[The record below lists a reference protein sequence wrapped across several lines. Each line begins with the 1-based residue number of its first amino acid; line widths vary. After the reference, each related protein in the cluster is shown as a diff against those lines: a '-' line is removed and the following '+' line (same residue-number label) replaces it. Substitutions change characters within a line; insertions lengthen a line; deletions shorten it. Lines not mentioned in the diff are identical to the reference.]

1 MSLIKIFK
9 RNEKG
14 SITLMVLAAM
24 IFVLVVIT
32 ASYFAI
38 SNKSGNQDKKIS
50 KIAQQYRASDEDM
63 EQEYQKVVSNL
74 KVEDYVKVGDY
85 VDYNPTI
92 ATKDG
97 QSVDANKLKYTSPTG
112 TAIEHGNGY
121 TSAEEGGGQTFTA
134 KANDGTDTGL
144 KWRVLSV
151 SDDKVELMS
160 EKVVQTDANTNFILQ
175 GGIGYLYAEQEL
187 NEICKIYGYGYGADT
202 TKGGTYTTGG
212 PIDTPTTKKIEG
224 TGARSI
230 TIEDI
235 NKKAGI
241 YEDKA
246 DGKMKDSAGTVVDS
260 SYGTT
265 TNPTSDVFYPTVNGN
280 STTGM
285 STSPGVKSLKYTYY
299 YYYNNS
305 KIENP
310 DIQQLINEEY
320 WLASRCVKTDSGNA
334 YFCVRA
340 VGDNYTWVRNFCR
353 TYSSYWND
361 YDGTVGCGVRPV
373 VTLKSDIIDLSK
385 NYDDETGWSLK

>member
-1 MSLIKIFK
+1 MRLIKIFK

-63 EQEYQKVVSNL
+63 DQEYQKVVSNL

-97 QSVDANKLKYTSPTG
+97 QNVDANKLTYTSQTG
-112 TAIEHGNGY
+112 TATEHGNGY

-134 KANDGTDTGL
+134 NSNI
-144 KWRVLSV
+144 KWRVLSI
-151 SDDKVELMS
+151 DDGNVELIS
-160 EKVVQTDANTNFILQ
+160 EDIIKTDSGENFILM
-175 GGIGYLYAEQEL
+175 GARGYLYIEQEL

-212 PIDTPTTKKIEG
+212 PIDTPITGKIEG

-241 YEDKA
+241 TEA
-246 DGKMKDSAGTVVDS
+246 DYTTLNS
-260 SYGTT
+260 SYGST
-265 TNPTSDVFYPTVNGN
+265 TNPPSNVYYPTVDINKGDSITGISN
-280 STTGM
+280 SA
-285 STSPGVKSLKYTYY
+285 GVKELKDTFYMYSGSRIKNT
-299 YYYNNS
+299 NVKSILLNGT
-305 KIENP
+305 
-310 DIQQLINEEY
+310 Y
-320 WLASRCVKTDSGNA
+320 WLASRYISTSNEGGYFYSRYMNNEGVKVSDLCYGFSYHFSESTKRSGI
-334 YFCVRA
+334 
-340 VGDNYTWVRNFCR
+340 
-353 TYSSYWND
+353 
-361 YDGTVGCGVRPV
+361 RPV
-373 VTLKSDIIDLSK
+373 VTIKAEAIDLSI
-385 NYDDETGWSLK
+385 NYDKDNIWRLK